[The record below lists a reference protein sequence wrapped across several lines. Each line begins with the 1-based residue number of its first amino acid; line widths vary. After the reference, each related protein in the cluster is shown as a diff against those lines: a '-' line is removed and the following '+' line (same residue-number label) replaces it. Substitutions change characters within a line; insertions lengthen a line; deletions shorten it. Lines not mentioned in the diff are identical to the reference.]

1 MMSPQLMWRELESD
15 MSLSMAELSA
25 STSMSISEFQDKVIY
40 SWDVETQGHLLS
52 TPITTE
58 PQTDNG
64 YSARSLDVSPEFPWR
79 GLEID
84 MSLSMQHYIIASM
97 PMSTAEE
104 MDEDVYNWDF
114 ETTDSFL
121 STSVPT
127 KSPIETFVKVSS
139 VFIFISTHFMFQ
151 PLISTLFNQSTNRR
165 NLTYSTLL

>member
-15 MSLSMAELSA
+15 LSLSMTELSA
-25 STSMSISEFQDKVIY
+25 SMSISEFQDKDIY
-40 SWDVETQGHLLS
+40 RWDVEPQGDLLF
-52 TPITTE
+52 TPITIE
-58 PQTDNG
+58 PQTDDG

-104 MDEDVYNWDF
+104 IDVYNWDF

-127 KSPIETFVKVSS
+127 KSPIEAFVKVSL
-139 VFIFISTHFMFQ
+139 VFIS
-151 PLISTLFNQSTNRR
+151 
-165 NLTYSTLL
+165 